1 MNLLYT
7 LRVNVGKFPAKPF
20 LRYQDQTFTY
30 EQAYQIIRQ
39 ISTLFASV
47 GLKKGDTVAAM
58 CFNSPA
64 FVFTMFA
71 AWEQGLVFVPINH
84 KLKSKALEFIIED
97 SETKLL
103 VFDAQLADTIKEVK
117 FTATKWTTEGTVAG
131 FDCLETLYTQQKQA
145 LPSSEIEDTAIAQIL
160 YTSGTTGMPKGCLM
174 QHRNIAYAATM
185 AALGLSFV
193 PSDVLLMAMPIW
205 HSSPLNNWFGAT
217 LVVGGT
223 VVLQREYHPQQ
234 LIENIQKE
242 KVTAYFGAP
251 ISLILPTKLP
261 NFSTYDLSS
270 MRAWIYGGGP
280 ISPTTAKELM
290 KRYQNTNF
298 YQVFGMTEAGPL
310 GLVLYPS
317 EQSTKAGSLGREA
330 MVGVEMRLV
339 NSEGKL
345 AQTDDIAEIYLRT
358 PSLMVGYLHK
368 ETETKEAFTADGFY
382 KTGDLVKID
391 EDGYLFVVDRK
402 KDMIITGGENVFSK
416 EVEDC
421 LLECAA
427 ISEVAVL
434 GLPHDEWGETV
445 TAFIIVKEGENVT
458 EEDLKAHV
466 STKLARFKAP
476 KKYFFV
482 QDFPRTPT
490 GKTQK
495 FVLKQQYQDANK
507 QQ

>member
-7 LRVNVGKFPAKPF
+7 LRVNVGKFPTKPF
-20 LRYQDQTFTY
+20 LRYQDQTYTY
-30 EQAYQIIRQ
+30 EQAYQTIRQ
-39 ISTLFASV
+39 VSTLFFSM

-58 CFNSPA
+58 CLNTPA

-84 KLKSKALEFIIED
+84 KLKSKALEFILED
-97 SETKLL
+97 SEVKLL
-103 VFDAQLADTIKEVK
+103 IFDAQLADTIQEVK
-117 FTATKWTTEGTVAG
+117 FTAIQWTTEGRVEG
-131 FDCLETLYTQQKQA
+131 FDNFETLYAKQKQA
-145 LPSSEIEDTAIAQIL
+145 TPSSMIKDTDIAQIL
-160 YTSGTTGMPKGCLM
+160 YTSGTTGMPKGCIM
-174 QHRNIAYAATM
+174 EHRNIAFAATM

-217 LVVGGT
+217 VVVGGT

-234 LIENIQKE
+234 LVENIQKE

-290 KRYQNTNF
+290 NQYQNPNF
-298 YQVFGMTEAGPL
+298 YQVFGMTESGPL
-310 GLVLYPS
+310 GIVLYPS
-317 EQSTKAGSLGREA
+317 EQSTKAGSLGKEA
-330 MVGVEMRLV
+330 MVGVEMQLI
-339 NSEGKL
+339 NKEGEIAK
-345 AQTDDIAEIYLRT
+345 AGDIAEIYLKT

-368 ETETKEAFTADGFY
+368 EAETKEVFTADGFY

-421 LLECAA
+421 LLECTA

-445 TAFIIVKEGENVT
+445 TAFIILKEGANLT
-458 EEDLKAHV
+458 EEMIREHV
-466 STKLARFKAP
+466 ATRLARFKAP

-495 FVLKQQYQDANK
+495 FVLKQQYAQANG
-507 QQ
+507 